1 MFELRSV
8 LANRIA
14 VAAADKIALTF
25 NTSRNPDLWE
35 RCKFARGF
43 DKLTLSGNS
52 LCLSQNKET
61 QNKQQ
66 EDTGKCRVMT

>member
-8 LANRIA
+8 LADRIA
-14 VAAADKIALTF
+14 FAAADKIAFTF

-35 RCKFARGF
+35 CWKFVRGF
-43 DKLTLSGNS
+43 DKVALSGNS
-52 LCLSQNKET
+52 LRLGQNKET

-66 EDTGKCRVMT
+66 EDADKCGVVM